1 MAAVITQRIRNKTE
15 GILSEAQVGFRGKRS
30 TIDQIFTLRPLT
42 EKYYEFGKHLYI
54 CHVDYQKAFDSV
66 WRVGLWLIMRYLG
79 YEEKIVRLLEAL
91 DHGTECAVR
100 VDGGLTDWFET
111 MVGVLQGLR
120 LVTTSIQHLAGSSGI
135 ISFAWIWCNHLRNT
149 HS

>member
-1 MAAVITQRIRNKTE
+1 MHRVGRHTQVSQIACDNYSGISLLSHCEKVMAAVITQRIRNKTE

-79 YEEKIVRLLEAL
+79 YEEKI
-91 DHGTECAVR
+91 T
-100 VDGGLTDWFET
+100 
-111 MVGVLQGLR
+111 
-120 LVTTSIQHLAGSSGI
+120 
-135 ISFAWIWCNHLRNT
+135 
-149 HS
+149 